1 MLDSDLNGHLA
12 MNVRRIENPVDVSV
26 EDEDEDYD
34 DLPIGMDIE
43 DFLDADA
50 APEDEVASGFD
61 KFLVVDNKQYMKSS
75 VVTAM
80 LSSKPPNEH
89 EKSPSVPFV
98 PVALG

>member
-1 MLDSDLNGHLA
+1 M
-12 MNVRRIENPVDVSV
+12 DVSV

-61 KFLVVDNKQYMKSS
+61 KFIVVDNKQYMKSS

-80 LSSKPPNEH
+80 LSFKRARKVTVRTLRARGVRLED
-89 EKSPSVPFV
+89 
-98 PVALG
+98 LR